1 MLMQML
7 GSFAEFER
15 EMIRERMRAGLL
27 ETRAQGRVPGRE
39 PKIANSDAI
48 RPPLPI

>member
-15 EMIRERMRAGLL
+15 EMIRER
-27 ETRAQGRVPGRE
+27 TR
-39 PKIANSDAI
+39 
-48 RPPLPI
+48 RPARFEAEAMS